1 MHCDRSESDQATFLA
16 CDWSAVTNPALS
28 LTNGWLAD
36 SLLWSGQG
44 AGVAAAVS
52 VKVRDDNGIYWLRH
66 KRLLFRVTNKKMIS
80 EKIPLPADHKVYC
93 CIYFG
98 KL

>member
-1 MHCDRSESDQATFLA
+1 MHCDRSESDHVIFLA

-52 VKVRDDNGIYWLRH
+52 VKVRDDNGIYWLGH
-66 KRLLFRVTNKKMIS
+66 KRLLVLSHKFDFFRRTY
-80 EKIPLPADHKVYC
+80 ADSTV
-93 CIYFG
+93 
-98 KL
+98 